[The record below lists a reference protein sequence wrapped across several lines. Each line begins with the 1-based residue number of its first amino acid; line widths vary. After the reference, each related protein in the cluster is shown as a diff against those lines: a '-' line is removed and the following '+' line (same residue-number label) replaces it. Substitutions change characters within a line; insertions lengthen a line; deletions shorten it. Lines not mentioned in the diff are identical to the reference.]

1 LADLKNNSQE
11 ILKIAYKILDDKMG
25 EDIKILDIRELSP
38 LADYFIIVSGKN
50 INHVK
55 TLADELEDHLYNN
68 GFQMINKEGYASGG
82 WILLD
87 FGLVVFHIFDKE
99 MRNFYNLERLW
110 RDAKL
115 VSIEELNE

>member
-1 LADLKNNSQE
+1 LKNNSQE

>member
-1 LADLKNNSQE
+1 
-11 ILKIAYKILDDKMG
+11 
-25 EDIKILDIRELSP
+25 
-38 LADYFIIVSGKN
+38 
-50 INHVK
+50 
-55 TLADELEDHLYNN
+55 
-68 GFQMINKEGYASGG
+68 MINKEGYASGG